1 MAFPFLGLLR
11 GEPLVSK
18 LAAVA
23 QFVVYPSV
31 MVAYCVYVPKSRL
44 LRGPRRLLQR
54 AKPIIRR
61 SQEMYYNTLKDTR
74 GGSNMAATLGIK
86 AMLLEAIET
95 WMEVLIISF
104 KRWSTAENLGFHW
117 IN

>member
-31 MVAYCVYVPKSRL
+31 MVAYCVYVPEEPLTSRTTAAASASEADKSQ
-44 LRGPRRLLQR
+44 G
-54 AKPIIRR
+54 
-61 SQEMYYNTLKDTR
+61 MYCNTLKDTR

-104 KRWSTAENLGFHW
+104 KRWSTAENSGFHW